1 MSPATFPFAVT
12 VFAVPPVLNVNLFAA
27 FAVNVHDPL
36 PPLAE
41 MVHRE
46 FDPIATAMLASVDA
60 NPAAVTVTVIPLGP
74 DDGVSAR
81 LVTVPVNV
89 VVCVSPAWLPVAVTT
104 TVLPALLNVNPVE
117 ELATN
122 VHGCSIAPELTVH
135 TARDASF
142 GFDRVT

>member
-1 MSPATFPFAVT
+1 MLGAPER
-12 VFAVPPVLNVNLFAA
+12 LNVNPFEL
-27 FAVNVHDPL
+27 VGTNVHDPP
-36 PPLAE
+36 PPLAV

-46 FDPIATAMLASVDA
+46 FDPIVTAMLVSVDA
-60 NPAAVTVTVIPLGP
+60 NPAAVTVTVTPLGP
-74 DDGVSAR
+74 DDGVSVR
-81 LVTVPVNV
+81 LATVPVNV

-122 VHGCSIAPELTVH
+122 VHGCSIAPELIVH
-135 TARDASF
+135 TASDASF